1 MKTVIR
7 QEIALPV
14 GLLTLLFFK
23 TLGSDLLT
31 ETTPLGIYLPV
42 SAALLAIVTW
52 AIFSVV
58 RHSDAL
64 AIKLGEPFGT
74 LILTLSVI
82 SLEVVMI
89 SSVMLTGE
97 PNPTMA
103 RDTMFAVVMLVSTG
117 LVGFTLLFGG
127 WRYHTQSFNLDGVKS
142 YLVAIIPLALLCLVL
157 PNFTRGRCTVGSM
170 SSAMSWMLI
179 IISILLYGVFLLIQT
194 RSHSHFFVDSDH
206 EDYEEHH
213 GPLQNNIYHTL
224 LLLAYLLVVI
234 LLAKTLAVPINF
246 GVNDHGRAPPALG
259 GFIVACIVL
268 APEAVGAIK
277 AAFNNQLQRAM
288 NLYFGSVLATIALTV
303 PAVLFIGAMLGQEV
317 RLGLSAA
324 DMVLLVT
331 TLMVCKVTFSS
342 GRTNVLHGATHL
354 VLFVVYLFLMF
365 EHE

>member
-1 MKTVIR
+1 M
-7 QEIALPV
+7 
-14 GLLTLLFFK
+14 
-23 TLGSDLLT
+23 LT
-31 ETTPLGIYLPV
+31 ETTSLWIYIPV
-42 SAALLAIVTW
+42 SMVLLTVVTW
-52 AIFSVV
+52 TIFSVV

-103 RDTMFAVVMLVSTG
+103 RDTMFAVVMLVTNG
-117 LVGFTLLFGG
+117 LVGFTLLLGG
-127 WRYHTQSFNLDGVKS
+127 WRYHTQSFNLEGVKS

-157 PNFTRGRCTVGSM
+157 PNFTRGGAVGSM

-179 IISILLYGVFLLIQT
+179 IISIMLYSVFLLIQT
-194 RSHSHFFVDSDH
+194 RSHSHFFVDSDNEDH
-206 EDYEEHH
+206 EDHH
-213 GPLQNNIYHTL
+213 GLLQSNIYHTL
-224 LLLAYLLVVI
+224 LLIVYLVIVI
-234 LLAKTLAVPINF
+234 LLAKTLAVPINY
-246 GVNDHGRAPPALG
+246 GVNVMGAPAALG

-277 AAFNNQLQRAM
+277 ATLNNQLQRAM

-303 PAVLFIGAMLGQEV
+303 PSVLFISFLVGQEV
-317 RLGLSAA
+317 RLGLDAT
-324 DMVLLVT
+324 DLVLLIT

-342 GRTNVLHGATHL
+342 GRTNVLHGASHL
-354 VLFVVYLFLMF
+354 VLFIVYLFLMF
-365 EHE
+365 EQ

>member
-1 MKTVIR
+1 MKSFIR
-7 QEIALPV
+7 QEIALPA
-14 GLLTLLFFK
+14 GLLTLIFFK
-23 TLGSDLLT
+23 TLGSNLLT
-31 ETTPLGIYLPV
+31 EATPLAVYLPV
-42 SAALLAIVTW
+42 SLALLAIVTW

-89 SSVMLTGE
+89 SSVMLTGD

-103 RDTMFAVVMLVSTG
+103 RDTMFAVVMLVTNG

-127 WRYHTQSFNLDGVKS
+127 WRYHTQNFNLDGVKS

-157 PNFTRGRCTVGSM
+157 PNFTQGGTLGGLSK
-170 SSAMSWMLI
+170 AMSWMLI

-206 EDYEEHH
+206 EDHH
-213 GPLQNNIYHTL
+213 GPLQSNVYHTL
-224 LLLAYLLVVI
+224 LLLAYLAVVI
-234 LLAKTLAVPINF
+234 LLAKTLAIPINH
-246 GVNDHGRAPPALG
+246 GVHVMEAPAALG

-303 PAVLFIGAMLGQEV
+303 PSVLFIGALMGQEV
-317 RLGLSAA
+317 RLGLSPA
-324 DMVLLVT
+324 DMVLLFT

>member
-1 MKTVIR
+1 MKKMLR
-7 QEIALPV
+7 QEIALPF

-23 TLGSDLLT
+23 TWGGSLLT
-31 ETTPLGIYLPV
+31 DTTPFGIYLPT
-42 SAALLAIVTW
+42 SFGLLVVVTW

-103 RDTMFAVVMLVSTG
+103 RDTMFAVVMLVTNG

-142 YLVAIIPLALLCLVL
+142 YLVAIIPLALLCFVL
-157 PNFTRGRCTVGSM
+157 PNFTEGGSVGSL

-194 RSHSHFFVDSDH
+194 RSHSHFFVDSDQ
-206 EDYEEHH
+206 EDYEESH
-213 GPLQNNIYHTL
+213 GPLQSNTYHTL
-224 LLLAYLLVVI
+224 LLVAYLVVVI
-234 LLAKTLAVPINF
+234 LLAKTLAIPINY
-246 GVNDHGRAPPALG
+246 GVHVMEAPAALG

-268 APEAVGAIK
+268 APEAVGALK
-277 AAFNNQLQRAM
+277 AAFNSQLQRAM

-303 PAVLFIGAMLGQEV
+303 PSVLFIGAMMDQEV
-317 RLGLSAA
+317 RLGLAPA
-324 DMVLLVT
+324 DLVLLVT

-342 GRTNVLHGATHL
+342 GRTNVLHGAPHL

-365 EHE
+365 EHQ

>member
-117 LVGFTLLFGG
+117 LMGFTLLFGG
-127 WRYHTQSFNLDGVKS
+127 WRYLPRASIWTGSNPIWWPSSRLPCSVWCCPTSPRAVQS
-142 YLVAIIPLALLCLVL
+142 
-157 PNFTRGRCTVGSM
+157 
-170 SSAMSWMLI
+170 
-179 IISILLYGVFLLIQT
+179 
-194 RSHSHFFVDSDH
+194 
-206 EDYEEHH
+206 
-213 GPLQNNIYHTL
+213 
-224 LLLAYLLVVI
+224 
-234 LLAKTLAVPINF
+234 AVC
-246 GVNDHGRAPPALG
+246 RAP
-259 GFIVACIVL
+259 C
-268 APEAVGAIK
+268 
-277 AAFNNQLQRAM
+277 
-288 NLYFGSVLATIALTV
+288 
-303 PAVLFIGAMLGQEV
+303 
-317 RLGLSAA
+317 
-324 DMVLLVT
+324 
-331 TLMVCKVTFSS
+331 
-342 GRTNVLHGATHL
+342 HGC
-354 VLFVVYLFLMF
+354 
-365 EHE
+365 

>member
-1 MKTVIR
+1 MKSFIR
-7 QEIALPV
+7 QEIALPA

-23 TLGSDLLT
+23 TLGSDLLA
-31 ETTPLGIYLPV
+31 ETTPLAVYLPV
-42 SAALLAIVTW
+42 SLALLAIVTW

-89 SSVMLTGE
+89 SSVMLTGD

-103 RDTMFAVVMLVSTG
+103 RDTMFAVVMLVTNG

-127 WRYHTQSFNLDGVKS
+127 WRYHTQNFNLDGVKS

-157 PNFTRGRCTVGSM
+157 PNFTQGGTLGSL
-170 SSAMSWMLI
+170 SKAMSWMLI

-206 EDYEEHH
+206 EDHH
-213 GPLQNNIYHTL
+213 GPLQSNVYHTL
-224 LLLAYLLVVI
+224 LLLAYLVVVI
-234 LLAKTLAVPINF
+234 LLAKTLAIPINY
-246 GVNDHGRAPPALG
+246 GVHVMEAPMALG

-303 PAVLFIGAMLGQEV
+303 PSVLFIGSLMGQEV
-317 RLGLSAA
+317 RLGLSPA
-324 DMVLLVT
+324 DMVLLIT

-342 GRTNVLHGATHL
+342 GRTHALHGATHL

-365 EHE
+365 EHG

>member
-1 MKTVIR
+1 MKSFIR

-23 TLGSDLLT
+23 TLGRDLLT
-31 ETTPLGIYLPV
+31 EATPLAVYLPV
-42 SAALLAIVTW
+42 SLTLLAIVTW

-103 RDTMFAVVMLVSTG
+103 RDTMFAVVMLVTNG

-127 WRYHTQSFNLDGVKS
+127 WRYHTQNFNLDGVKS

-157 PNFTRGRCTVGSM
+157 PNFTRGGTLGSM

-179 IISILLYGVFLLIQT
+179 IISVLLYGVFLLIQT

-206 EDYEEHH
+206 EDHH
-213 GPLQNNIYHTL
+213 GILRSNVYHTL
-224 LLLAYLLVVI
+224 LLLAYLVVVI
-234 LLAKTLAVPINF
+234 LLAKTLAIPINY
-246 GVNDHGRAPPALG
+246 GVHVLEAPAALG

-277 AAFNNQLQRAM
+277 AAFNNQLKRAM

-303 PAVLFIGAMLGQEV
+303 PSVLFIGSLLGQEV

-324 DMVLLVT
+324 DMVLLIT

>member
-1 MKTVIR
+1 MKSFIR

-23 TLGSDLLT
+23 TTGSELLT
-31 ETTPLGIYLPV
+31 EATPLGIYLPV

-89 SSVMLTGE
+89 SSVMLTGD
-97 PNPTMA
+97 PNPVMA
-103 RDTMFAVVMLVSTG
+103 RDTMFAVVMLVTNG

-157 PNFTRGRCTVGSM
+157 PNFTRGGTIGSM
-170 SSAMSWMLI
+170 SSPMSWMLI
-179 IISILLYGVFLLIQT
+179 IISILLYGIFLLIQT

-206 EDYEEHH
+206 EEHH
-213 GPLQNNIYHTL
+213 GPLRSNVYHTI
-224 LLLAYLLVVI
+224 LLLAYLVVVI

-246 GVNDHGRAPPALG
+246 GVKIMAAPPALG

>member
-1 MKTVIR
+1 MKIFFH
-7 QEIALPV
+7 QEIALLF

-23 TLGSDLLT
+23 TLGADLLSD
-31 ETTPLGIYLPV
+31 TTPFWIYILI
-42 SAALLAIVTW
+42 STGLFAIVTW

-64 AIKLGEPFGT
+64 AVKLGEPFGT

-103 RDTMFAVVMLVSTG
+103 RDTMFAVVMLVTNG
-117 LVGFTLLFGG
+117 LVGVTLLLGG
-127 WRYHTQSFNLDGVKS
+127 WRYHTQSFNLEGVKS

-157 PNFTRGRCTVGSM
+157 PNFTEGGSEGSL

-179 IISILLYGVFLLIQT
+179 TISVMLYGVFLLIQT
-194 RSHSHFFVDSDH
+194 RSHSHFFVGSEH
-206 EDYEEHH
+206 ENGEEHH
-213 GPLQNNIYHTL
+213 GPLHSNSYHTVM
-224 LLLAYLLVVI
+224 LLAYLLVVI
-234 LLAKTLAVPINF
+234 MLAKTLAIPINY
-246 GVNDHGRAPPALG
+246 GVHVMEAPAALG

-268 APEAVGAIK
+268 APEAVGALK

-303 PAVLFIGAMLGQEV
+303 PAVLFIGAMMDQEV
-317 RLGLSAA
+317 RLGLSSA
-324 DMVLLVT
+324 DLVLLVT

-365 EHE
+365 EHA

>member
-1 MKTVIR
+1 MKKMLR
-7 QEIALPV
+7 QEIALPF

-23 TLGSDLLT
+23 TWGESLLT
-31 ETTPLGIYLPV
+31 DTTPLGIYLPT
-42 SAALLAIVTW
+42 SFGLLVVVTW

-103 RDTMFAVVMLVSTG
+103 RDTMFAVVMLVTNG

-157 PNFTRGRCTVGSM
+157 PNFTEGGSVGSL

-194 RSHSHFFVDSDH
+194 RSHSHFFVDSDQ
-206 EDYEEHH
+206 EDYEESH
-213 GPLQNNIYHTL
+213 GPLQSNTYHTL
-224 LLLAYLLVVI
+224 LLVAYLVVVI
-234 LLAKTLAVPINF
+234 LLAKTLAIPINY
-246 GVNDHGRAPPALG
+246 GVHVMEAPAALG

-268 APEAVGAIK
+268 APEAVGALK

-303 PAVLFIGAMLGQEV
+303 PSVLFIGAMMDQEV
-317 RLGLSAA
+317 RLGLAPA
-324 DMVLLVT
+324 DLVLLVT
-331 TLMVCKVTFSS
+331 TF
-342 GRTNVLHGATHL
+342 HL
-354 VLFVVYLFLMF
+354 QQWSY
-365 EHE
+365 

>member
-1 MKTVIR
+1 MLR
-7 QEIALPV
+7 QEIALPF

-23 TLGSDLLT
+23 TWGESLLT
-31 ETTPLGIYLPV
+31 DTTPLGIYLPT
-42 SAALLAIVTW
+42 SFGLLVVVTW

-103 RDTMFAVVMLVSTG
+103 RDTMFAVVMLVTNG

-157 PNFTRGRCTVGSM
+157 PNFTEGGSVGSL

-194 RSHSHFFVDSDH
+194 RSHSHFFVDSDQ
-206 EDYEEHH
+206 EDYEESH
-213 GPLQNNIYHTL
+213 GPLQSNTHHTL
-224 LLLAYLLVVI
+224 LLVAYLVVVI
-234 LLAKTLAVPINF
+234 CSPNISDPINY
-246 GVNDHGRAPPALG
+246 G
-259 GFIVACIVL
+259 
-268 APEAVGAIK
+268 
-277 AAFNNQLQRAM
+277 
-288 NLYFGSVLATIALTV
+288 YT
-303 PAVLFIGAMLGQEV
+303 
-317 RLGLSAA
+317 
-324 DMVLLVT
+324 
-331 TLMVCKVTFSS
+331 
-342 GRTNVLHGATHL
+342 
-354 VLFVVYLFLMF
+354 
-365 EHE
+365 

>member
-1 MKTVIR
+1 MKSFIR
-7 QEIALPV
+7 QEIALPA

-23 TLGSDLLT
+23 TLGSDLLA
-31 ETTPLGIYLPV
+31 ETTPLAVYLPV
-42 SAALLAIVTW
+42 SLALLAIVTW

-89 SSVMLTGE
+89 SSVMLTGD

-103 RDTMFAVVMLVSTG
+103 RDTMFAVVMLVTNG

-127 WRYHTQSFNLDGVKS
+127 WRYHTQNFNLDGVKS

-157 PNFTRGRCTVGSM
+157 PNFTQGGTLGSL
-170 SSAMSWMLI
+170 SKAMSWMLI

-206 EDYEEHH
+206 EDHH
-213 GPLQNNIYHTL
+213 GPLQSNVYHTL
-224 LLLAYLLVVI
+224 LLLAYLVVVI
-234 LLAKTLAVPINF
+234 LLAKTLAIPINF
-246 GVNDHGRAPPALG
+246 GVHVMEAPMALG

-303 PAVLFIGAMLGQEV
+303 PSVLFIGSLMGQEV
-317 RLGLSAA
+317 RLGLSPA
-324 DMVLLVT
+324 DMVLLIT

-342 GRTNVLHGATHL
+342 GRTHALHGATHL

-365 EHE
+365 EHG

>member
-1 MKTVIR
+1 MKRFIL
-7 QEIALPV
+7 QEKALPIAL
-14 GLLTLLFFK
+14 LALLFFK
-23 TLGSDLLT
+23 TVGKDVLMETTSLWIYIPVSMALLT
-31 ETTPLGIYLPV
+31 V
-42 SAALLAIVTW
+42 VTW
-52 AIFSVV
+52 TIFSVV

-103 RDTMFAVVMLVSTG
+103 RDTMFAVVMLVTNG
-117 LVGFTLLFGG
+117 LVGFTLLLGG
-127 WRYHTQSFNLDGVKS
+127 WRYHTQSFNLEGVKS

-157 PNFTRGRCTVGSM
+157 PNFTRGGAVGSM

-179 IISILLYGVFLLIQT
+179 IISIMLYSVFLLIQI

-206 EDYEEHH
+206 EDHEDHH
-213 GPLQNNIYHTL
+213 GLLQSNIYHTL
-224 LLLAYLLVVI
+224 LLIVYLVIVI
-234 LLAKTLAVPINF
+234 LLAKTLAVPINY
-246 GVNDHGRAPPALG
+246 GVNVMGAPAALG

-277 AAFNNQLQRAM
+277 ATLNNQLQRAM

-303 PAVLFIGAMLGQEV
+303 PSVLFISFLVGQEV
-317 RLGLSAA
+317 RLGLDAT
-324 DMVLLVT
+324 DLVLLIT

-342 GRTNVLHGATHL
+342 GRTNVLHGASHL
-354 VLFVVYLFLMF
+354 VLFIVYLFLMF
-365 EHE
+365 EQ

>member
-1 MKTVIR
+1 MKKMLR
-7 QEIALPV
+7 QEIALPF

-23 TLGSDLLT
+23 TWGGSLLSD
-31 ETTPLGIYLPV
+31 TTPLGIYLPT
-42 SAALLAIVTW
+42 SFGLLVVVTS

-97 PNPTMA
+97 PNPPMA
-103 RDTMFAVVMLVSTG
+103 RDTMFAVVMLVTNG

-157 PNFTRGRCTVGSM
+157 PNFTEGGSVGSL

-194 RSHSHFFVDSDH
+194 RSHSHFFVDSDQ
-206 EDYEEHH
+206 EDYEESH
-213 GPLQNNIYHTL
+213 GPLQSNTYHTL
-224 LLLAYLLVVI
+224 LLVAYLVVVI
-234 LLAKTLAVPINF
+234 LLAKTLAIPINY
-246 GVNDHGRAPPALG
+246 GVHVMEAPAALG

-268 APEAVGAIK
+268 APEAVGALK

-303 PAVLFIGAMLGQEV
+303 PSVLFIGAMMDQEV
-317 RLGLSAA
+317 RLGLAPA
-324 DMVLLVT
+324 DLVLLVT

-365 EHE
+365 EHQ

>member
-1 MKTVIR
+1 MKSFIR

-31 ETTPLGIYLPV
+31 EATPLAVYLPV
-42 SAALLAIVTW
+42 SLALLAIVTW

-89 SSVMLTGE
+89 SSVMLTGD

-103 RDTMFAVVMLVSTG
+103 RDTMFAVVMLVTNG

-157 PNFTRGRCTVGSM
+157 PNFTRGGTVGSM

-179 IISILLYGVFLLIQT
+179 IVSILLYGVFLLIQT

-206 EDYEEHH
+206 EDYEEYH
-213 GPLQNNIYHTL
+213 GPLQSNVYHTL
-224 LLLAYLLVVI
+224 LLLAYLVVVI
-234 LLAKTLAVPINF
+234 LLAKTLAIPINY
-246 GVNDHGRAPPALG
+246 GVKVMAAPPALG

-303 PAVLFIGAMLGQEV
+303 PSVLFIGSLLGQEV

-324 DMVLLVT
+324 DMVLLIT

>member
-1 MKTVIR
+1 MKSFIR

-23 TLGSDLLT
+23 TTGSELLT
-31 ETTPLGIYLPV
+31 EATPLGIYLPV

-89 SSVMLTGE
+89 SSVMLTGD
-97 PNPTMA
+97 PNPVMA
-103 RDTMFAVVMLVSTG
+103 RDTMFAVVMLVTNG

-157 PNFTRGRCTVGSM
+157 PNFTRGGAIGSM
-170 SSAMSWMLI
+170 SSPMSWMLI
-179 IISILLYGVFLLIQT
+179 IISILLYGIFLLIQT

-206 EDYEEHH
+206 EDY
-213 GPLQNNIYHTL
+213 GPLRSNVYHTI
-224 LLLAYLLVVI
+224 LLLAYLVVVI

-246 GVNDHGRAPPALG
+246 GVKMMAAPPALG

>member
-1 MKTVIR
+1 MKSFIR

-23 TLGSDLLT
+23 TAGSDLLT
-31 ETTPLGIYLPV
+31 ETTPLGLYLPV
-42 SAALLAIVTW
+42 SLGLLAVVTW

-97 PNPTMA
+97 PNSTMA
-103 RDTMFAVVMLVSTG
+103 RDTMFAVVMLVTNG

-127 WRYHTQSFNLDGVKS
+127 WRYHTQNFNLDGIKS

-157 PNFTRGRCTVGSM
+157 PNFTEGGNAGSL
-170 SSAMSWMLI
+170 SRAMSWMLI
-179 IISILLYGVFLLIQT
+179 IVSVLLYGVFLLIQT
-194 RSHSHFFVDSDH
+194 HSHSHFFVDGDH
-206 EDYEEHH
+206 ADHEEHH
-213 GPLQNNIYHTL
+213 GPLKSNVYHTL
-224 LLLAYLLVVI
+224 LLLAYLVVVI
-234 LLAKTLAVPINF
+234 LLAKTLAIPINH
-246 GVNDHGRAPPALG
+246 GVQVMEAPAALG

-268 APEAVGAIK
+268 SPEAVGAIK

-303 PAVLFIGAMLGQEV
+303 PAVLFIGSLLGQEV
-317 RLGLSAA
+317 RLGLAPA

-342 GRTNVLHGATHL
+342 GRTHALHGATHL